1 MKLRIPPPVVCDRGS
16 ERAAAAIWDGTEHV
30 LMGARLSAVV
40 GRVVYHI
47 PFFVQKAYGG
57 HSAATGGWTERRF
70 PKLERHQSRFRRG
83 PRFWRGEELNLD
95 MVVLFY
101 LLIPFPVP
109 NRDGGLRDVAASG
122 PSTERLFTC
131 TYRGILAADYLFLL
145 LLCTYLMGCNT
156 SPCRGIEYDMYMSFC
171 YL

>member
-109 NRDGGLRDVAASG
+109 QPRWRVTGCGGIGTINRAAVYLYLSRYSRGGL
-122 PSTERLFTC
+122 PF
-131 TYRGILAADYLFLL
+131 LAPPMYLFNGL
-145 LLCTYLMGCNT
+145 
-156 SPCRGIEYDMYMSFC
+156 
-171 YL
+171 